1 MLCAKV
7 SRHLPQYPSS
17 TAWELRGG
25 LSSTSDQRVRF
36 NSKEM
41 IYSFEVVEWKFFFAA
56 NWISSSLDSFRW
68 MRFSFIIMKRTFI
81 KCIYCIIFRF
91 ILYLKNKRFYIG
103 FSRISTNWCWEMN
116 IIVYVYTFVVNS
128 CQIIGFVFFNDAYYV
143 CKKFDFTT
151 WRKELMIQKL
161 GFKCFNY
168 SLALL
173 RIIGTRQKTVP
184 TGVQQL
190 LLLLLIVHR

>member
-7 SRHLPQYPSS
+7 SRHLPTS

-56 NWISSSLDSFRW
+56 NWISSSLDLFRW

-91 ILYLKNKRFYIG
+91 IYLKSKRLYWVIPKFKQLV
-103 FSRISTNWCWEMN
+103 RNE
-116 IIVYVYTFVVNS
+116 YTYSFNS
-128 CQIIGFVFFNDAYYV
+128 CQIIGFFSIMTHFKYYLCHILCV
-143 CKKFDFTT
+143 
-151 WRKELMIQKL
+151 
-161 GFKCFNY
+161 
-168 SLALL
+168 
-173 RIIGTRQKTVP
+173 
-184 TGVQQL
+184 
-190 LLLLLIVHR
+190 

>member
-1 MLCAKV
+1 MNPILVANYALCKKYLDTYL
-7 SRHLPQYPSS
+7 STPSS

-103 FSRISTNWCWEMN
+103 FFRISTNWCWEMN
-116 IIVYVYTFVVNS
+116 TVYMFILVV
-128 CQIIGFVFFNDAYYV
+128 V
-143 CKKFDFTT
+143 T
-151 WRKELMIQKL
+151 
-161 GFKCFNY
+161 
-168 SLALL
+168 
-173 RIIGTRQKTVP
+173 
-184 TGVQQL
+184 
-190 LLLLLIVHR
+190 

>member
-91 ILYLKNKRFYIG
+91 IFHLKNKRFYIG
-103 FSRISTNWCWEMN
+103 FSRNFNQLVLRNEYSMFIL
-116 IIVYVYTFVVNS
+116 VVVNS
-128 CQIIGFVFFNDAYYV
+128 CQIIGFFFYNDTYYV

-184 TGVQQL
+184 TRVQQL
-190 LLLLLIVHR
+190 MLLLLIAHR